1 MNAITDLEDLHVRR
15 EGAAGRI
22 TLNRPKALN
31 SLTLDMVHSFA
42 TALDG
47 WAEDDSVRVVV
58 IDGAGTRGLCAGGDV
73 RALNDSGSRGDGM
86 AETFWRDE
94 YRLNAAIGELSE
106 AGRGVHGRHRHGRRC
121 RHFRA
126 CVLPHRH

>member
-1 MNAITDLEDLHVRR
+1 MTAITDLEDLHVRR

-58 IDGAGTRGLCAGGDV
+58 IDGCRNARAV
-73 RALNDSGSRGDGM
+73 RR
-86 AETFWRDE
+86 
-94 YRLNAAIGELSE
+94 
-106 AGRGVHGRHRHGRRC
+106 RRC
-121 RHFRA
+121 PGVERQRSRA
-126 CVLPHRH
+126 ATAWPRLSGATNTG